1 MVYNNSTKLIKVQN
15 SGRNK
20 QMTTEKMTIH
30 KALAELK
37 TMDDRINKAIRE
49 TIYVLAVKH
58 SAEKING
65 VPVEE
70 FKAKMKSGYQKVND
84 LIARRDAIKRAVVL
98 SNATTRITIGGN
110 EYTVAEAI
118 EMKNHGMEFRK
129 VLLQNMSYAYTTAQN
144 ELNRNSGETL
154 EKKAEQY
161 VLSVISAQPKDS
173 KMSIDS
179 DAMKSLRS
187 TYIENNTYD
196 LIDPL
201 KVNQIMETLDAEINE
216 FEAEVDAALSVSNA
230 LTVIEFEY

>member
-1 MVYNNSTKLIKVQN
+1 
-15 SGRNK
+15 
-20 QMTTEKMTIH
+20 MTTEKMTIH

-37 TMDDRINKAIRE
+37 TLDDRIRKAMKE
-49 TIYVLAVKH
+49 ATYVLAVKH

-65 VPVEE
+65 KTVAD
-70 FKAKMKSGYQKVND
+70 FKDQMKSGYQKVTD
-84 LIARRDAIKRAVVL
+84 LIARRDAMKRAVVL
-98 SNATTRITIGGN
+98 SNANTKVKVGN
-110 EYTVAEAI
+110 VEYTVAEAI
-118 EMKNHGMEFRK
+118 EMKNHGVEFK
-129 VLLQNMSYAYTTAQN
+129 KMLLQYITMAHNAAQN

-179 DAMKSLRS
+179 DAMKALRN

-196 LIDPL
+196 LLDPL
-201 KVNQIMETLDAEINE
+201 KVAPIMETLDAEINE

-230 LTVIEFEY
+230 LTVVEFTY